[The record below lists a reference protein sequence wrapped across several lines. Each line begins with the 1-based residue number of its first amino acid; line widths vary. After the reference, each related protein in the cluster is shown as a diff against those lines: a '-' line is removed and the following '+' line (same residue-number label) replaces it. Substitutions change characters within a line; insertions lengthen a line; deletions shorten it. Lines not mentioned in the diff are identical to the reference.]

1 MKTIYFNIQSKGGTG
16 KSMLTYLQAL
26 KHEANPKVAFVDLD
40 SSTRTST
47 GQLKFLTDASMIRL
61 FTVDMFDHLRKIE
74 RERLLQV
81 LEALNSKDFDEIFI
95 DFGAPESEQLPAL
108 FSVDFSM
115 EEFKEFEKELG
126 AKFVFNVLL
135 CGGTSYQS
143 TFYYLKKICEIING
157 RFDVNMYLNELTFQN
172 YPTLVDEL
180 MQFARRSGGV
190 VKSVIPFGNIYVD
203 RASGQVI
210 TENVRK
216 GVGLSGYHSFASKTI
231 IKREIS
237 KI

>member
-1 MKTIYFNIQSKGGTG
+1 MKTIYFNIQSKGGSG
-16 KSMLTYLQAL
+16 KSMLTYIQAL
-26 KHEANPKVAFVDLD
+26 KYETNPKVAFVDLD

-47 GQLKFLTDASMIRL
+47 SQLKFLTEGSLVRL

-81 LEALNSKDFDEIFI
+81 LEAFNAKEFDEIFI

-108 FSVDFSM
+108 FSMDFSID
-115 EEFKEFEKELG
+115 EFKAFEKELG
-126 AKFVFNVLL
+126 AKFIFNVLL

-143 TFYYLKKICEIING
+143 TFYYLKKICEIIGG

-172 YPTLVDEL
+172 YPALVDEL
-180 MQFARRSGGV
+180 IQFARHSGGM
-190 VKSVIPFGNIYVD
+190 VKSVTPFGNIYVD
-203 RASGQVI
+203 RASGQLI

-231 IKREIS
+231 IKREIA